1 MRKLSFL
8 FAFILSVMGVTQAW
22 ADSFNQSFDYGF
34 GSAYPKT
41 TETEEK
47 LVADGWHHEENR
59 WSSYNGQIYD
69 YASITDTK
77 TLLIHK
83 ITASKKGQKFTVAAH
98 NNGAT
103 EDDAILNVYYST
115 SANVPTSTDGC
126 TQVGDF
132 SKVVNEKS
140 YNNGNCVNYEAGF
153 ELPSTGDY
161 WIVLETKKISL
172 GSVSTQDVDPI
183 SIYLNA
189 KVWDVADAT
198 ERYAVCAKY
207 TNNATETWIDLTV
220 VDREYDVYTAQI
232 LSGVSTI
239 ILVRMNGESSENNWN
254 NKWNQTADITTIN
267 DNSLYTITGMN
278 NGSYNYSSYSYNS
291 GHSIST
297 YTPSTYIISAGD
309 AIAFGTIHEQA
320 TKTFTLTNT
329 GTGALKN
336 ISIVSDNSNFTITNA
351 PTELAAGASQEVTV
365 TMLADQEGEQ
375 TGNITISAQ
384 WAENVVL
391 GVSGTYAEA
400 ANMTIYLNTGAN
412 NEWGASNAQFVAW
425 YWGNNI
431 SGKAVVF
438 NAVAGE
444 TNTYSAVISGQA
456 TGVKL
461 YRVASASADFNPNN
475 SSFWNESYD
484 LTPADNALFTF
495 SSWVDK
501 STYTNFTTGNFEA
514 TGFVETFDGLTTN
527 DSYTL
532 NHSELPDW
540 TISSGWGA
548 FKSGND
554 VILYNYG
561 NDGTAVLPRLYISG
575 TNKTFHFWAY
585 DKYTLTPSGVIKF
598 EYAASADAETW
609 IQVYSKTGF
618 ASSMTEYTFSGIP
631 AGNWYIRM
639 TVNDAA
645 IGKVQG
651 FTQTLHTQTATET
664 ATEYGLVDGVYD
676 LTMTRTIAE
685 GPNPMC
691 LPFDVKK
698 ADFQRIFGEEAT
710 VLEFTGYVDGKVNLT
725 KKDIDNLDVVMTA
738 GTPYVVYSYNTASE
752 MSFNNVNI
760 DGTAAKTVQPAGQE
774 GQFIGTYVKMCPGQK
789 FFAISNKEIKSVKAT
804 VNIKGFRAYFLL
816 PTTATSAKMV
826 IDGVEDADAT
836 AISLVETDEG
846 NGNLYDLSGRRVNN
860 AQKGIYIQNGK
871 KFVVK

>member
-1 MRKLSFL
+1 
-8 FAFILSVMGVTQAW
+8 MGVTQAW
-22 ADSFNQSFDYGF
+22 ADYSITGKAIHESSDWTYDHDRWTIYETGMYDNYTSNPSTTTELVSPKMTPAKLGQKITVSGYRGGYNVSQLKFYVSFDEKQTWNEVGDKGTELHNTDYPTIGTFDSDEFVAYGNYYVKIVVLGIYLTKF
-34 GSAYPKT
+34 EIADIELSPKT
-41 TETEEK
+41 VYLAVNDDWKTANARFALYTK
-47 LVADGWHHEENR
+47 
-59 WSSYNGQIYD
+59 NGV
-69 YASITDTK
+69 T
-77 TLLIHK
+77 
-83 ITASKKGQKFTVAAH
+83 
-98 NNGAT
+98 
-103 EDDAILNVYYST
+103 NV
-115 SANVPTSTDGC
+115 
-126 TQVGDF
+126 
-132 SKVVNEKS
+132 
-140 YNNGNCVNYEAGF
+140 
-153 ELPSTGDY
+153 
-161 WIVLETKKISL
+161 
-172 GSVSTQDVDPI
+172 
-183 SIYLNA
+183 
-189 KVWDVADAT
+189 
-198 ERYAVCAKY
+198 
-207 TNNATETWIDLTV
+207 ETW
-220 VDREYDVYTAQI
+220 VDFEAVEKEYDIYSASVPVGTT
-232 LSGVSTI
+232 LI
-239 ILVRMNGESSENNWN
+239 IPCRMNPASTENNWD
-254 NKWNQTADITTIN
+254 NKWNQTQDITTIN
-267 DNSLYTITGMN
+267 DNALYTISGWTYASTG
-278 NGSYNYSSYSYNS
+278 
-291 GHSIST
+291 T
-297 YTPSTYIISAGD
+297 YTPSTYSMTAGD
-309 AIAFGTIHEQA
+309 AIAFGTIHAQA

-365 TMLADQEGEQ
+365 TMLADQKGEQ

-425 YWGNNI
+425 YWGGNV

-438 NAVAGE
+438 NAVTGE

-461 YRVASASADFNPNN
+461 YRVESASADFNPNN
-475 SSFWNESYD
+475 SSFWNQSDD

-495 SSWVDK
+495 SSWADGNF
-501 STYTNFTTGNFEA
+501 TNFTTGTFAA

-527 DSYTL
+527 SSYTL

-540 TISSGWGA
+540 TISNGWGA

-554 VILYNYG
+554 VILYNYD
-561 NDGTAVLPRLYISG
+561 NDGTAVLPCLYVSG
-575 TNKTFHFWAY
+575 TNDTFHFWAY
-585 DKYTLTPSGVIKF
+585 DRYTQSPSGVIKF

-710 VLEFTGYVDGKVNLT
+710 VLEFAGYVDGKVNLT
-725 KKDIDNLDVVMTA
+725 KKDIDNLDVVMTS